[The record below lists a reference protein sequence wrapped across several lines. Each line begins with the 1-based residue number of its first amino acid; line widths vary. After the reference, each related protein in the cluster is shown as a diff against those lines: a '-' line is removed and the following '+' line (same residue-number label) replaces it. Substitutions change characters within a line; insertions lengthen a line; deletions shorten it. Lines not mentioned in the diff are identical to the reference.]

1 MINYETEKCNRKRI
15 FGNHRKIAYCL
26 HQIRKTIIRKWVKPK
41 DPKTPLQM
49 KQREKYADANKIWKE
64 MTPDEKQIYRE
75 RAKGLGMSGYNLFV
89 SEFTRETN

>member
-1 MINYETEKCNRKRI
+1 
-15 FGNHRKIAYCL
+15 
-26 HQIRKTIIRKWVKPK
+26 VKPK

-75 RAKGLGMSGYNLFV
+75 RAKGLGNEWL
-89 SEFTRETN
+89 